1 VTYTRSPAS
10 LRRRTAD
17 TGTITMKIDFVRTA
31 ALGGLLGLLAGIA
44 VTAAPMGVQD
54 TTAKIDNFTF

>member
-1 VTYTRSPAS
+1 
-10 LRRRTAD
+10 
-17 TGTITMKIDFVRTA
+17 
-31 ALGGLLGLLAGIA
+31 LLAGIA